1 MFRTLEFAR
10 QVFETKVAPV
20 LEKWGYSVSPLPQ
33 RNPYKVE
40 WKIGENGGLKIE
52 LFVSHRNLS
61 DRRLIFYG
69 GISRPM
75 LNLTEKPL
83 TEAAILSKLK
93 YAVEAEIV
101 WQCRRQLAK
110 LFATTNA
117 IMFYPQARQ
126 LEWEIKGGKLYQC
139 SFFASIHK
147 ATWRWDCKAYP
158 LKKRG
163 LADYSNG
170 VSFQLAPTDEN
181 KDPASALLQVARISM
196 AEALL

>member
-1 MFRTLEFAR
+1 MLETLEFAR

-20 LEKWGYSVSPLPQ
+20 LQKWGYSVVPVEQ
-33 RNPYKVE
+33 GRPYKVE

-61 DRRLIFYG
+61 DCRLIFYG

-75 LNLTEKPL
+75 LNFSEKPL

-110 LFATTNA
+110 LNG
-117 IMFYPQARQ
+117 IVFYPQARR
-126 LEWEIKGGKLYQC
+126 LEWEVRGGKYYIC
-139 SFFASIHK
+139 SFSVSFRK
-147 ATWRWDCKAYP
+147 ATWRWDCEVFP
-158 LKKRG
+158 LKNPSVP
-163 LADYSNG
+163 DYREG
-170 VSFQLAPTDEN
+170 FPFQLTPTDKEPN
-181 KDPASALLQVARISM
+181 PVSALLEMTKLSI